1 MSGKTIMLL
10 SGGIVALCVMIDTGT
25 LDSFID
31 LNNST
36 NFYSMLKYALVMPN
50 LFLTIGAALKFS
62 GPKILWVL
70 IGVFG
75 MIGSFVSFV
84 VIPIMIYM
92 YGDEQLSNEAPTIL
106 WAQLGLNMALTV
118 LTNKLEALNET

>member
-31 LNNST
+31 LNNSA

-50 LFLTIGAALKFS
+50 LFLTIGAA
-62 GPKILWVL
+62 
-70 IGVFG
+70 
-75 MIGSFVSFV
+75 VS
-84 VIPIMIYM
+84 YTH
-92 YGDEQLSNEAPTIL
+92 LTLPTICS
-106 WAQLGLNMALTV
+106 V
-118 LTNKLEALNET
+118 